1 MYSVTLKRGFLFW
14 FPLVYVAFYLV
25 YLCVPDSLLSAWVY
39 RYTINEPAAFFI
51 RLLASDVVLR
61 VDDHRLLAPGITL
74 EIVRGCDGSGA
85 FFLAAA
91 AILAVGAGV
100 RLTLLGLTGAAIFVF
115 VLNEARVI
123 ALYFTAVYRPAWFT
137 TLHAYLIP
145 LLMIVM
151 LGMLFS
157 LWVSM
162 ALAAPPAGANE
173 ASRKLPPA

>member
-1 MYSVTLKRGFLFW
+1 MHSVTLKRGFLFW
-14 FPLVYVAFYLV
+14 FPLAYVAFYLV
-25 YLCVPDSLLSAWVY
+25 YLCVPDSVLSTFVY

-61 VDDHRLLAPGITL
+61 VEQHRILAPGMTL

-91 AILAVGAGV
+91 AILAVGA
-100 RLTLLGLTGAAIFVF
+100 RLRVTLLGLTSAAITVF

-123 ALYFTAVYRPAWFT
+123 ALYFTAIYRPAWFT
-137 TLHAYLIP
+137 TLHVYLIP

-157 LWVSM
+157 VWLRM
-162 ALAAPPAGANE
+162 ALAASARPD
-173 ASRKLPPA
+173 